1 MHEHFYEITNEN
13 SVFKDWF
20 AYLEAEKKM
29 KADVRAFKEKHGI
42 KADVYMIHCGKF
54 WVDPDENTQFTE
66 QFGKER
72 EQGLAPFKKTSP
84 IGKAFKE
91 AEIIA
96 ARKPFIPFC
105 FKNPVGRS
113 QVRLFDYNG
122 KVYCQYNT
130 EYEVEDTPKG
140 FISMTGGAFYDIL
153 DKANAEND

>member
-96 ARKPFIPFC
+96 ARKPFITFF
-105 FKNPVGRS
+105 FKNPVRRYTIIIFYIYLLLVS
-113 QVRLFDYNG
+113 ERFPFILAILFIRRCGLYL
-122 KVYCQYNT
+122 QRRH
-130 EYEVEDTPKG
+130 
-140 FISMTGGAFYDIL
+140 ILLFY
-153 DKANAEND
+153 A